1 MCGYTIMG
9 LIYNAEIAAPI
20 AVFFATLA
28 PYLRHRYF
36 DSKNKC
42 KRVKEI
48 ISQEWQQ
55 GIKDALD
62 TEKLGQQEKPKV
74 ANDAIPKKLF

>member
-1 MCGYTIMG
+1 MG

-28 PYLRHRYF
+28 QCLRDRYV

-48 ISQEWQQ
+48 VSQQILRFESQE
-55 GIKDALD
+55 
-62 TEKLGQQEKPKV
+62 
-74 ANDAIPKKLF
+74 